1 MAGFG
6 RATVVGA
13 GLAGLSAATALVERG
28 VPVAV
33 SDGAARPG
41 GRCRSYHD
49 PQLGLT
55 IDNGNH
61 LVLSGNAAVHRYRA
75 RVGAPAATLA
85 GPDAG
90 QDGGAAYPFADLLTG
105 ERWTVRINDGPL
117 PWWTLAPGRRV
128 PGSRLRD
135 YLPLARLLAARGGT
149 VADHIATSG
158 PVWDRLLDPI
168 LLAALNTAPSEG
180 SARLTARLLR
190 ETVARGGRAM
200 RPLIAEPTLAAALV
214 DPAAAWLAARGA
226 PVATGRRLRALLFEG
241 ERVSALDWG
250 AGPEPVAADAAVVL
264 AVPAWVAAG
273 LVPDLT
279 VPDDHRAIVSAH
291 FALAPTAGKPAML
304 GLLGGTAEWIFAFA
318 DRWSVTVS
326 AADRLVDTD
335 REELARLF
343 WGDIQRAHD
352 FQAPMPAWQVVKEKR
367 ATFAATPAQD
377 ARRPAAA
384 TRWRN
389 LFLAGDW
396 TQTGLPATIEG
407 SLRSGETAAALVAG

>member
-1 MAGFG
+1 MAFG

-28 VPVAV
+28 VPVTIG
-33 SDGAARPG
+33 DGAARPG

-61 LVLSGNAAVHRYRA
+61 LVLSGNSAVHRYRA
-75 RVGAPAATLA
+75 RVDAPAATLA

-90 QDGGAAYPFADLLTG
+90 RDGAAYPFADLHTG

-117 PWWTLAPGRRV
+117 PWWTLVPGRRV
-128 PGSRLRD
+128 PDSRLRD
-135 YLPLARLLAARGGT
+135 YLPLARLLAARGGS
-149 VADHIATSG
+149 VADHIATKG

-168 LLAALNTAPSEG
+168 LLAALNTAPGEG

-190 ETVARGGRAM
+190 ETVAKGGRAM

-214 DPAAAWLAARGA
+214 DPAAAWLAGRGA
-226 PVATGRRLRALLFEG
+226 AVATGRRLRALLFEG
-241 ERVSALDWG
+241 DRVAALDWG
-250 AGPEPVAADAAVVL
+250 SGPEPVAADSAVVL
-264 AVPAWVAAG
+264 AVPAWVAAA
-273 LVPDLT
+273 LVPGLI

-291 FALAPTAGKPAML
+291 FALSPGPDQPAML
-304 GLLGGTAEWIFAFA
+304 GLLGGSAEWIFAFA

-335 REELARLF
+335 REQLAKLF
-343 WGDIQRAHD
+343 WADIQHAHG
-352 FQAPMPAWQVVKEKR
+352 FEAPMPAWQVVKERR

-384 TRWRN
+384 TQWRN

-407 SLRSGETAAALVAG
+407 SLRSGETAAALVMG